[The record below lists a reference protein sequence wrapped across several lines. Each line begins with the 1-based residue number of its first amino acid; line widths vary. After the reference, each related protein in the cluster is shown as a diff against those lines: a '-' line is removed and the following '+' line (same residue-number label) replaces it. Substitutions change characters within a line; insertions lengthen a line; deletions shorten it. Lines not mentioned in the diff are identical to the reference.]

1 MASASSSSARHLFDE
16 SKKRLCA
23 RVGINVNNLGSVARQ
38 VVRAS
43 KTNEFF
49 LLQIMHQTLKN
60 FTQVD
65 VVSDY
70 SSQNLQKMSLILQHV
85 GYQYDVMQDSVNHL
99 DYLKEQVTAM
109 ER

>member
-1 MASASSSSARHLFDE
+1 
-16 SKKRLCA
+16 
-23 RVGINVNNLGSVARQ
+23 
-38 VVRAS
+38 
-43 KTNEFF
+43 
-49 LLQIMHQTLKN
+49 MHQTLKN

-70 SSQNLQKMSLILQHV
+70 SHQNLQKMNLILQHV
-85 GYQYDVMQDSVNHL
+85 NYQYEVMHDSVNHL

>member
-1 MASASSSSARHLFDE
+1 MASATSSSARHLFDD

-23 RVGINVNNLGSVARQ
+23 RVGVNVNNLGSVARQ
-38 VVRAS
+38 VVRGS
-43 KTNEFF
+43 KSNE
-49 LLQIMHQTLKN
+49 IMHQTLKN

-70 SSQNLQKMSLILQHV
+70 SHQNLQKMTLILQHV

>member
-1 MASASSSSARHLFDE
+1 MASASSSSARHLFDD

-23 RVGINVNNLGSVARQ
+23 RVGVNVNNLGSVARQ
-38 VVRAS
+38 IVRGS
-43 KTNEFF
+43 KTNE
-49 LLQIMHQTLKN
+49 IMHQTLKN

-70 SSQNLQKMSLILQHV
+70 SNQNLQKMTLILQHV

>member
-1 MASASSSSARHLFDE
+1 
-16 SKKRLCA
+16 
-23 RVGINVNNLGSVARQ
+23 
-38 VVRAS
+38 
-43 KTNEFF
+43 
-49 LLQIMHQTLKN
+49 MHQTLKN

-70 SSQNLQKMSLILQHV
+70 SNQNLQKMTLILQHV

-109 ER
+109 ERWLEEQRPRH

>member
-1 MASASSSSARHLFDE
+1 MASASSSSARHLFDD

-23 RVGINVNNLGSVARQ
+23 RVGVNVNNLGSVARQ
-38 VVRAS
+38 VVRGS
-43 KTNEFF
+43 KTNEV
-49 LLQIMHQTLKN
+49 MHQTLKN

-70 SSQNLQKMSLILQHV
+70 SNQNLQKMSLILQHV

-99 DYLKEQVTAM
+99 DYLKEQVMAM

>member
-1 MASASSSSARHLFDE
+1 MASATSSSARHLFDE

-23 RVGINVNNLGSVARQ
+23 RVGVNVNNLGSVARQ
-38 VVRAS
+38 VVRGS
-43 KTNEFF
+43 KSNE
-49 LLQIMHQTLKN
+49 IMHQTLKN

-70 SSQNLQKMSLILQHV
+70 SHQNLQKMTLILQHV

>member
-1 MASASSSSARHLFDE
+1 MASASSSSARHLFDD

-23 RVGINVNNLGSVARQ
+23 RVGVNVNNLGSVARQ
-38 VVRAS
+38 VVRGS
-43 KTNEFF
+43 KTNE
-49 LLQIMHQTLKN
+49 IMHQTLKN

-70 SSQNLQKMSLILQHV
+70 SHQNLQKMSLILQHV
-85 GYQYDVMQDSVNHL
+85 NYQYEVMHDSVNHL

>member
-1 MASASSSSARHLFDE
+1 M
-16 SKKRLCA
+16 
-23 RVGINVNNLGSVARQ
+23 ARQ
-38 VVRAS
+38 VVRGS
-43 KTNEFF
+43 KTNEVSYFYDQQTRNTPKISV
-49 LLQIMHQTLKN
+49 LPQIMHQTLKN

-70 SSQNLQKMSLILQHV
+70 SHQNLQKMTLILQHV

>member
-1 MASASSSSARHLFDE
+1 MASATSSSARHLFDE

-23 RVGINVNNLGSVARQ
+23 RVGVNVNNLGSVARQ
-38 VVRAS
+38 VVRGS
-43 KTNEFF
+43 KSNE
-49 LLQIMHQTLKN
+49 IMHQTLKN

-65 VVSDY
+65 VVSEY
-70 SSQNLQKMSLILQHV
+70 SHQNLQKMTLILQHV

>member
-16 SKKRLCA
+16 SKTRLCA
-23 RVGINVNNLGSVARQ
+23 RVGVNVNNLGSVTRQ
-38 VVRAS
+38 IVKYS
-43 KTNEFF
+43 ETNE
-49 LLQIMHQTLKN
+49 IMHQTLKN

-70 SSQNLQKMSLILQHV
+70 SKQNLQKMSLILQHV

>member
-1 MASASSSSARHLFDE
+1 MASASSSSARHLFDD

-23 RVGINVNNLGSVARQ
+23 RVGVNVNNLGSVARQ
-38 VVRAS
+38 IVRGS
-43 KTNEFF
+43 KTNEV
-49 LLQIMHQTLKN
+49 MHQTLKN

-70 SSQNLQKMSLILQHV
+70 SNQNLQKITLILQHV

-99 DYLKEQVTAM
+99 DYLKEQVMAM

>member
-16 SKKRLCA
+16 SKKRLCV
-23 RVGINVNNLGSVARQ
+23 RVGVNVNNLGSVARQ
-38 VVRAS
+38 VVRGS
-43 KTNEFF
+43 KTNE
-49 LLQIMHQTLKN
+49 IMHQTLKN

-70 SSQNLQKMSLILQHV
+70 SHQNLQKMTLILQHV

>member
-23 RVGINVNNLGSVARQ
+23 RVGVNVNNLGSVARQ
-38 VVRAS
+38 VVRGS
-43 KTNEFF
+43 KTNE
-49 LLQIMHQTLKN
+49 IMHQTLKN

-70 SSQNLQKMSLILQHV
+70 SHQNLQKMNLIIQHV
-85 GYQYDVMQDSVNHL
+85 GYQYDVMEDSVNHL

>member
-1 MASASSSSARHLFDE
+1 MASATSSSARHLFDE

-23 RVGINVNNLGSVARQ
+23 RVGVNVIIW
-38 VVRAS
+38 VVRGS
-43 KTNEFF
+43 KSNE
-49 LLQIMHQTLKN
+49 IMHQTLKN

-70 SSQNLQKMSLILQHV
+70 SHQNLQKMTLILQHV

>member
-1 MASASSSSARHLFDE
+1 MASASSSSARHLFDD

-38 VVRAS
+38 VVRSS
-43 KTNEFF
+43 KTNE
-49 LLQIMHQTLKN
+49 IMHQTLKN

-70 SSQNLQKMSLILQHV
+70 SHQNLQKMSLILQHV
-85 GYQYDVMQDSVNHL
+85 GYQYDVMEDSVNHL

>member
-1 MASASSSSARHLFDE
+1 MASASSSSARHLFDD

-23 RVGINVNNLGSVARQ
+23 RVGVNVNNLGSVARQ
-38 VVRAS
+38 VVRGS
-43 KTNEFF
+43 KTNEV
-49 LLQIMHQTLKN
+49 MHQTLKN

-70 SSQNLQKMSLILQHV
+70 SNQNLQKMSLILQHV

>member
-1 MASASSSSARHLFDE
+1 MASASSSSARHLFDD

-23 RVGINVNNLGSVARQ
+23 RVGVNVNNLGSVARQ
-38 VVRAS
+38 LVRGS
-43 KTNEFF
+43 KTNE
-49 LLQIMHQTLKN
+49 IMHQTLKN

-70 SSQNLQKMSLILQHV
+70 SNQNLQKMTLILQHV

>member
-43 KTNEFF
+43 KTNE
-49 LLQIMHQTLKN
+49 IMHQTLKN

>member
-1 MASASSSSARHLFDE
+1 MASASSSSARHLFDD

-23 RVGINVNNLGSVARQ
+23 RVGVNVNNLGSVARQ
-38 VVRAS
+38 VVRGS
-43 KTNEFF
+43 KTNE
-49 LLQIMHQTLKN
+49 IMHQTLKN

-70 SSQNLQKMSLILQHV
+70 SNQNLQKMTLILQHV
-85 GYQYDVMQDSVNHL
+85 GYQYDVMEDSVNHL

>member
-1 MASASSSSARHLFDE
+1 MASASSSSAKVLFDD

-23 RVGINVNNLGSVARQ
+23 RVAINVNNLGSVARQ
-38 VVRAS
+38 VVRGS
-43 KTNEFF
+43 KSNE
-49 LLQIMHQTLKN
+49 LLNQSLRN

-65 VVSDY
+65 IVSDY
-70 SSQNLQKMSLILQHV
+70 SAQNLNKMSLILQHV
-85 GYQYDVMQDSVNHL
+85 SYHYDAMNDSCHHL

>member
-1 MASASSSSARHLFDE
+1 MASASSSSARHLFDD

-23 RVGINVNNLGSVARQ
+23 RVGVNVNNLGSVARQ
-38 VVRAS
+38 VVRGS
-43 KTNEFF
+43 KTNE
-49 LLQIMHQTLKN
+49 IMHQTLKN

-70 SSQNLQKMSLILQHV
+70 SNQNLQKMSLILQHV
-85 GYQYDVMQDSVNHL
+85 GYQYDVMEDSVNHL

>member
-1 MASASSSSARHLFDE
+1 MASASSSSARHLFDD

-23 RVGINVNNLGSVARQ
+23 RVGVNVNNLGSVARQ
-38 VVRAS
+38 IVRGS
-43 KTNEFF
+43 KTNE
-49 LLQIMHQTLKN
+49 IMHQTLKN

-70 SSQNLQKMSLILQHV
+70 SSSNLNKMTLILQHV

>member
-1 MASASSSSARHLFDE
+1 MASATSSSARHLFDE

-23 RVGINVNNLGSVARQ
+23 RVGENANNLGSVARQ
-38 VVRAS
+38 VIRGS
-43 KTNEFF
+43 KSNE
-49 LLQIMHQTLKN
+49 IMHQTLKN

-70 SSQNLQKMSLILQHV
+70 SHQNLQKMTLILQHV

>member
-1 MASASSSSARHLFDE
+1 MASASSSSARHLFDD

-23 RVGINVNNLGSVARQ
+23 RVGVNVNNLGSVARQ
-38 VVRAS
+38 VVRGS
-43 KTNEFF
+43 KTNE
-49 LLQIMHQTLKN
+49 IMHQTLKN

-70 SSQNLQKMSLILQHV
+70 SNQNLQKMTLILQHV

>member
-1 MASASSSSARHLFDE
+1 MASASSSSARHLFDD

-23 RVGINVNNLGSVARQ
+23 RVGVNVNNLGSVARQ
-38 VVRAS
+38 VVRGS
-43 KTNEFF
+43 KTNE
-49 LLQIMHQTLKN
+49 IMHQTLKN

-70 SSQNLQKMSLILQHV
+70 SHQNLQKMTLILQHV

>member
-23 RVGINVNNLGSVARQ
+23 RVGVNVNNLGSVARQ
-38 VVRAS
+38 VVRGS
-43 KTNEFF
+43 KTNE
-49 LLQIMHQTLKN
+49 IMHQTLKN

-70 SSQNLQKMSLILQHV
+70 SHQNLQKMTLILQHV

>member
-1 MASASSSSARHLFDE
+1 
-16 SKKRLCA
+16 
-23 RVGINVNNLGSVARQ
+23 
-38 VVRAS
+38 
-43 KTNEFF
+43 
-49 LLQIMHQTLKN
+49 MHQTLKN

-70 SSQNLQKMSLILQHV
+70 SHQNLQKMTLILQHV

-109 ER
+109 ERWLEEQRPRH

>member
-1 MASASSSSARHLFDE
+1 MASATSSSARHLFDE
-16 SKKRLCA
+16 SKKRLCV
-23 RVGINVNNLGSVARQ
+23 RVGENANNLGSVARQ
-38 VVRAS
+38 VVRGS
-43 KTNEFF
+43 KSNE
-49 LLQIMHQTLKN
+49 IMHQTLKN

-70 SSQNLQKMSLILQHV
+70 SHQNLQKMTLILQHV

>member
-1 MASASSSSARHLFDE
+1 MASASSSSARHLFDD

-43 KTNEFF
+43 KSNE
-49 LLQIMHQTLKN
+49 IMHQTLKN

-70 SSQNLQKMSLILQHV
+70 SNQNLQKMSLILQHV

>member
-23 RVGINVNNLGSVARQ
+23 RVGVNVNNLGSVARQ
-38 VVRAS
+38 VVRGS
-43 KTNEFF
+43 KSNE
-49 LLQIMHQTLKN
+49 IMHQTLKN

-70 SSQNLQKMSLILQHV
+70 SHQNLQKMTLILQHV